1 MIFLTLMKPDKM
13 ETAIIESVTEKN
25 DPQYGPEKISKL
37 ILQPSGESRTAYT
50 KPAAQTVYSNLRAGL
65 LVELKPK
72 NGGKG
77 YLIQQIIGEAHGHTP
92 LAPAQPSN
100 GQAPAPARDGKREPS
115 REEIA
120 QYIDNKAG
128 HVARAYVSLK
138 QHFAA
143 VGEEFTPEIFNSTIS
158 TVIISLDKHFGNDAS
173 AWGDPRPLLVAGSP
187 EWDQTVAAIRKH
199 GTGTVDKV
207 IAKARVSPAEEE
219 YLRQIEKQAGN

>member
-1 MIFLTLMKPDKM
+1 MKPDKM
-13 ETAIIESVTEKN
+13 KALIESVQEIN
-25 DPQYGPEKISKL
+25 GQYGLEKVSAVTIYDG
-37 ILQPSGESRTAYT
+37 PGGTAGTQTKVYT
-50 KPAAQTVYSNLRAGL
+50 KPKAQSVYAALTPGLTVI
-65 LVELKPK
+65 LKPK
-72 NGGKG
+72 NSGAGW
-77 YLIQQIIGEAHGHTP
+77 LVDSIDTNTP
-92 LAPAQPSN
+92 PAPAQPGT
-100 GQAPAPARDGKREPS
+100 GQAPAPAS
-115 REEIA
+115 RAGSPTPEEIG

>member
-1 MIFLTLMKPDKM
+1 M

-120 QYIDNKAG
+120 QYIETRAGQYAYCVKVLQEKFAEVGVTDITDDLLKAG
-128 HVARAYVSLK
+128 ATS
-138 QHFAA
+138 
-143 VGEEFTPEIFNSTIS
+143 IFIATK
-158 TVIISLDKHFGNDAS
+158 DKFH
-173 AWGDPRPLLVAGSP
+173 
-187 EWDQTVAAIRKH
+187 
-199 GTGTVDKV
+199 
-207 IAKARVSPAEEE
+207 
-219 YLRQIEKQAGN
+219 